1 MSSKLIGTV
10 KWYND
15 KKGFGIIKSESKEVF
30 VHYSQIQ
37 SNTNNFKKLAEK
49 EEVEFEIGTDKN
61 GRECAKNVCAPN
73 GAKLL
78 FEQ

>member
-1 MSSKLIGTV
+1 MSEKQIGTV

-15 KKGFGIIKSESKEVF
+15 KKGFGIIKNETKETF

-37 SNTNNFKKLAEK
+37 ASTSNYKKLQEN

-61 GRECAKNVCAPN
+61 GRECAINVCAPN

>member
-1 MSSKLIGTV
+1 MSEKLIGTV

-15 KKGFGIIKSESKEVF
+15 KKGFGIIQSESKEVF

-37 SNTNNFKKLAEK
+37 TTTNNYKKLEEK
-49 EEVEFEIGTDKN
+49 EAVEFEIGTDKN

-78 FEQ
+78 FEH